1 MGAAMKQIRVL
12 AQYYVDLM
20 VKLGL
25 VRFSLLLASALVMLV
40 QMVVTLLLSGEV
52 ASIDVVRSVFF
63 GLLITPWAVYFLSV
77 VVEQLEESRQRLA
90 RLVDKLEEMRHRDLA
105 LNQQLKDNISQLNQE
120 IADRIK
126 AEAGRLQVMEK
137 LTEEMEQRE
146 LAQVE
151 LGQQSALL

>member
-1 MGAAMKQIRVL
+1 
-12 AQYYVDLM
+12 M

-25 VRFSLLLASALVMLV
+25 VRFSLLFASALVMLAMLV

-105 LNQQLKDNISQLNQE
+105 LNQQLKDNISQLTQE

-126 AEAGRLQVMEK
+126 AEAGRLQVME
-137 LTEEMEQRE
+137 
-146 LAQVE
+146 
-151 LGQQSALL
+151 S